1 MQAPFKKFLHGL
13 LIGLPR
19 WTPASEA
26 PFVSTQFYFFVLVV
40 QRVERFSVSVLHAHN
55 RRAGNCIGLLSN
67 SALLLPTDN
76 KLCHTFKT
84 T

>member
-55 RRAGNCIGLLSN
+55 RAGNCIRLLSN
-67 SALLLPTDN
+67 SAFLLPTDN
-76 KLCHTFKT
+76 KLCPPFKT